1 MHKPTRIP
9 AIDALAFN
17 LAICLAMVKD
27 TKKDAEETNAALAF
41 CELAVSLPPAWFTA
55 TEREI
60 VVAII
65 TQLYGDP
72 RKFINEL
79 SDGNIS
85 YYNHMIAKMRDKGEK
100 KAVEL
105 DDAVMGLV
113 EMHTE
118 KFGAPVI

>member
-1 MHKPTRIP
+1 MNKPTRTP
-9 AIDALAFN
+9 AIDALAIN
-17 LAICLAMVKD
+17 LTICLAQVSD
-27 TKKDAEETNAALAF
+27 IAQEAQETNAALAF

-79 SDGNIS
+79 SEGNIS
-85 YYNHMIAKMRDKGEK
+85 YYNHMIAKMRDMGEK
-100 KAVEL
+100 KAVDLE
-105 DDAVMGLV
+105 DAVMGLV

>member
-1 MHKPTRIP
+1 MNKPTRTP
-9 AIDALAFN
+9 AIDALAAN
-17 LAICLAMVKD
+17 LMICLVQVSDIAQE
-27 TKKDAEETNAALAF
+27 AEETNAALAF
-41 CELAVSLPPAWFTA
+41 CELAVSLPPEWFSRM
-55 TEREI
+55 EREI

-79 SDGNIS
+79 SEGNIS

-100 KAVEL
+100 KAVDL
-105 DDAVMGLV
+105 DDAVMRLM